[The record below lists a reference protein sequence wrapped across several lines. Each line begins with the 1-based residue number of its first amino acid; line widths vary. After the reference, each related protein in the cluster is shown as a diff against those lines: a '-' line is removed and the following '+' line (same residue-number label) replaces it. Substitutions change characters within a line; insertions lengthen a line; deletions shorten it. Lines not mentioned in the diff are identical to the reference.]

1 MAKGLYIH
9 IPFCSSKC
17 HYCNFISVANPD
29 PELRS
34 QFFHCLF
41 AEISQAQRQ
50 YGTLEFDTLYLGGG
64 TPSLLTAGEM
74 AELLGKVREYF
85 KFRPDAEVTC
95 EWNPGDRRLLGGED
109 DPTQV
114 KTFSSLGINRISLG
128 AQTFDDPLLERL
140 GRRHT
145 ARDTVLTLERMRNA
159 GLSNISLD
167 LMLRIPGQTA
177 ESFRTSLE
185 KAVALEVSQISLYD
199 LEIHAGTVFGR
210 LDRAKK
216 LDLPDE
222 HVHAAMYE
230 LACHRLPD
238 AGYQHYEI
246 SNFAKLPS
254 KLHPP
259 NRLLPEEGFCSRHNL
274 IYWRNGEYLGL
285 GPGAFSYLGGVR
297 RQFARDLERYLKKCK
312 SEDWTHDVEDVL
324 TNEEKEIESLA
335 MRLRLAEGVNLTDF
349 PLASLRVA
357 RSLEELLQEGF
368 LKREGMK
375 IRLTPRG
382 QFLSED
388 VFGFLLRKDDAGK
401 RQAF

>member
-1 MAKGLYIH
+1 MDKGLYIH
-9 IPFCSSKC
+9 IPFCGSKC
-17 HYCNFISVANPD
+17 HYCNFISVPNPD
-29 PELRS
+29 PEIRS
-34 QFFHCLF
+34 RFFRCLF
-41 AEISQAQRQ
+41 SEINRAQRQ

-64 TPSLLTAGEM
+64 TPSLLTTDEM
-74 AELLGKVREYF
+74 AGLLEKIREHF

-95 EWNPGDRRLLGGED
+95 EWNPGDRRLPGGED
-109 DPTQV
+109 DPARA

-128 AQTFDDPLLERL
+128 AQTFDDSLLARL

-145 ARDTVLTLERMRNA
+145 SRDTILTIERIRNA

-177 ESFRTSLE
+177 EDFQKSIE
-185 KAVALEVSQISLYD
+185 KAVELGVSQISLYD

-210 LDRAKK
+210 LDRDKK

-222 HVHAAMYE
+222 RVHAAMYE
-230 LACHRLPD
+230 LACHRLPN

-246 SNFAKLPS
+246 SNFAKPPS
-254 KLHPP
+254 ERHP
-259 NRLLPEEGFCSRHNL
+259 EGFFSRHNL
-274 IYWRNGEYLGL
+274 VYWRNGEYLGL
-285 GPGAFSYLGGVR
+285 GPGAFSYLSGVR
-297 RQFARDLERYLKKCK
+297 RQFARDLERYLRKCE
-312 SEDWTHDVEDVL
+312 SEDWTNDVEDVL

-335 MRLRLAEGVNLTDF
+335 MRLRLAEGVNPADF
-349 PLASLRVA
+349 PLANSRVS
-357 RSLEELLQEGF
+357 RNLEELLQEGF

-388 VFGFLLRKDDAGK
+388 VFGFLLRKDDAGNC
-401 RQAF
+401 QAL